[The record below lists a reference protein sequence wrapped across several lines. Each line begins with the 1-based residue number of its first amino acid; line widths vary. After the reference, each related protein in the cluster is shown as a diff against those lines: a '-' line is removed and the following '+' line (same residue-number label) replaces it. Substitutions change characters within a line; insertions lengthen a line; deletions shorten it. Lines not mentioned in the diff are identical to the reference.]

1 MIMSNETERT
11 LHELKLPGMASC
23 WSSLEETH
31 QLDKLTLREG
41 MQIMLQYERDTRGN
55 NRIQRLIK
63 NAGFRLRASME
74 ELETDTARGIQAC
87 SAADLAT
94 GNYITGGMTVIITG
108 PAGTGKSYFACAL
121 GDRACRNGRKVLY
134 FTMNMLIENLKLAH
148 LEGRETNFFRK
159 LNAHDLLIID
169 DFGMVKLDGQIQ
181 HDFEQIIDDRYN
193 RKALILA
200 SQLPVADWYDVFQ
213 SELIAEA
220 CLDRIVHKATALS
233 FKTTSIILVILRKT
247 IIFAH
252 SDAGST
258 ASGVSFYRSYK
269 IIFVG
274 GNQMRQ
280 RSFFDFRLNF
290 RYAKI
295 RFILLICNILH
306 V

>member
-1 MIMSNETERT
+1 MSNETERT

-169 DFGMVKLDGQIQ
+169 DF
-181 HDFEQIIDDRYN
+181 EQIIDDRYN

-220 CLDRIVHKATALS
+220 CLDRIVHKAIKFDLKGES
-233 FKTTSIILVILRKT
+233 LRKK
-247 IIFAH
+247 
-252 SDAGST
+252 
-258 ASGVSFYRSYK
+258 Y
-269 IIFVG
+269 
-274 GNQMRQ
+274 
-280 RSFFDFRLNF
+280 
-290 RYAKI
+290 
-295 RFILLICNILH
+295 
-306 V
+306 

>member
-1 MIMSNETERT
+1 MSNETERT

-108 PAGTGKSYFACAL
+108 PAGTG
-121 GDRACRNGRKVLY
+121 Y
-134 FTMNMLIENLKLAH
+134 FTMNMLIENLKLVH

-220 CLDRIVHKATALS
+220 CLDRIVHKAIKFDLKGES
-233 FKTTSIILVILRKT
+233 LRKK
-247 IIFAH
+247 
-252 SDAGST
+252 
-258 ASGVSFYRSYK
+258 Y
-269 IIFVG
+269 
-274 GNQMRQ
+274 
-280 RSFFDFRLNF
+280 
-290 RYAKI
+290 
-295 RFILLICNILH
+295 
-306 V
+306 

>member
-1 MIMSNETERT
+1 MSNETERT

-134 FTMNMLIENLKLAH
+134 FTMNMLIENLKLVH

-159 LNAHDLLIID
+159 LNAHDLL
-169 DFGMVKLDGQIQ
+169 
-181 HDFEQIIDDRYN
+181 IIDDRYN

-220 CLDRIVHKATALS
+220 CLDRIVHKAIKFDLKGES
-233 FKTTSIILVILRKT
+233 LRKK
-247 IIFAH
+247 
-252 SDAGST
+252 
-258 ASGVSFYRSYK
+258 Y
-269 IIFVG
+269 
-274 GNQMRQ
+274 
-280 RSFFDFRLNF
+280 
-290 RYAKI
+290 
-295 RFILLICNILH
+295 
-306 V
+306 

>member
-1 MIMSNETERT
+1 MINNETERA

-63 NAGFRLRASME
+63 NAGFRLKASME

-87 SAADLAT
+87 SATDLAT

-134 FTMNMLIENLKLAH
+134 FTMNMLIENLKLVH

-159 LNAHDLLIID
+159 LNANDLLIID

-193 RKALILA
+193 RKHSYWPA
-200 SQLPVADWYDVFQ
+200 SFPLQTGTMCSKVNSLQKHVWTE
-213 SELIAEA
+213 S
-220 CLDRIVHKATALS
+220 CT
-233 FKTTSIILVILRKT
+233 
-247 IIFAH
+247 
-252 SDAGST
+252 
-258 ASGVSFYRSYK
+258 
-269 IIFVG
+269 
-274 GNQMRQ
+274 RQ
-280 RSFFDFRLNF
+280 
-290 RYAKI
+290 
-295 RFILLICNILH
+295 
-306 V
+306 

>member
-1 MIMSNETERT
+1 MSNETERT

-193 RKALILA
+193 RKALIRNH
-200 SQLPVADWYDVFQ
+200 SIFRHDNFIGCFSADKIKISVRKYFCFNIPIDKNM
-213 SELIAEA
+213 AEGLF
-220 CLDRIVHKATALS
+220 CRSPYHEEYIQ
-233 FKTTSIILVILRKT
+233 TS
-247 IIFAH
+247 
-252 SDAGST
+252 
-258 ASGVSFYRSYK
+258 ASG
-269 IIFVG
+269 
-274 GNQMRQ
+274 NPE
-280 RSFFDFRLNF
+280 DL
-290 RYAKI
+290 
-295 RFILLICNILH
+295 CH
-306 V
+306 